1 MSCADPAGG
10 QLGGPG
16 EDRAAALAALV
27 ADRLGGGV
35 TVSGF
40 RGETTVTVPAERILE
55 ALRMLRDAPEG
66 TPVLTDLTAVD
77 RFPRE
82 PRFEV
87 VYLLTGY
94 APPVR
99 LRVKAPLPGDAP
111 VIASATGVW
120 PAADWLEREVFDM
133 FGIRFDGHPRL
144 RRILMPD
151 DWEGHPLRKDFPLT
165 EEPVQFIGHVPRSP
179 SEIIPKSPPRS

>member
-1 MSCADPAGG
+1 MDPSGG
-10 QLGGPG
+10 QVREPT
-16 EDRAAALAALV
+16 ERRAAALAALV
-27 ADRLGGGV
+27 ADQLGGGV
-35 TVSGF
+35 VVSEF
-40 RGETTVTVPAERILE
+40 RGETTLTVPAGRILE
-55 ALRMLRDAPEG
+55 ALRLLRDAPQG

-77 RFPRE
+77 RFPNE

-99 LRVKAPLPGDAP
+99 VRVKAVLPGSAP

-120 PAADWLEREVFDM
+120 AGADWLEREVFDM
-133 FGIRFDGHPRL
+133 FGIRFDGHPDL

-165 EEPVQFIGHVPRSP
+165 EEPVQFIGHVPRPP
-179 SEIIPKSPPRS
+179 SEIIPKSQPRS